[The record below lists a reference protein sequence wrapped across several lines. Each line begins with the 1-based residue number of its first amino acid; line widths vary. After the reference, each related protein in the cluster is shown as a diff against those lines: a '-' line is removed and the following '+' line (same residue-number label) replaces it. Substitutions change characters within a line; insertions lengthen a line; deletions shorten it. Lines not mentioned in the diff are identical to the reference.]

1 MLCPLVFLYAYLD
14 IISDW
19 NEQHSLYIKCWARV
33 HVIIIIWIYVI
44 SCFFVFLLFFFQY
57 FVYKYKQQTIN
68 KELDYM
74 FSNEFFLTCS
84 KTSDTMGV
92 VTGMEWGWA
101 SKVRFLLCDIVILH
115 IVGLN
120 VCLFY
125 VECEGIVSLQGPSV
139 GLINNSLQVDKWGKL
154 YRRKSFLLHA

>member
-1 MLCPLVFLYAYLD
+1 MLCPLVFLYAYLNI

-101 SKVRFLLCDIVILH
+101 SKVR
-115 IVGLN
+115 LN